1 MNREELIR
9 RIQTDTR
16 TKEECFDALCER
28 MRVLAVENGKPELS
42 RYEQEQASRRLIGF
56 FETILEG
63 RMQRER
69 ESEKADAAN
78 KQTA

>member
-28 MRVLAVENGKPELS
+28 MRVLAVESGKPELS
-42 RYEQEQASRRLIGF
+42 RDEQEKAARNLIGF
-56 FETILEG
+56 FNTILEG
-63 RMQRER
+63 RMER
-69 ESEKADAAN
+69 MQKSEADEPVA
-78 KQTA
+78 

>member
-16 TKEECFDALCER
+16 TKEESFDALCER
-28 MRVLAVENGKPELS
+28 MRVLAVENDKPELS
-42 RYEQEQASRRLIGF
+42 REEQEQAARRLIGF
-56 FETILEG
+56 FETILES
-63 RMQRER
+63 RMERER

>member
-28 MRVLAVENGKPELS
+28 MRVLAVEGGKPELS
-42 RYEQEQASRRLIGF
+42 RDEQEKAARNLIGF
-56 FETILEG
+56 FNTILEG
-63 RMQRER
+63 RMER
-69 ESEKADAAN
+69 EQKSKTEEPVA
-78 KQTA
+78 